1 MPLYNVMERGM
12 KLPRIGTIRK
22 GAQVPVLDK
31 DTKLPRK
38 NGAGE
43 IIMRPKEEKHFV
55 FHIDPEQQ
63 EKVLTVLAQAYG
75 SKEITQLN
83 VFLALPDAYSN
94 WSAWMEAYNFNQLV
108 ARSDERVVTYLFD
121 VESNETL
128 IREGVVIAHS
138 KFPESVA
145 GKLVNGIEIGKTLP
159 YDPEMIL
166 AMPKSKDG
174 KPIRF
179 KAVGRL
185 TVVIKELR
193 RLVTFTVITG
203 GYWYDIP
210 AISTTIDILDSIAQT
225 TGRGANTIPL
235 ILRRTERERKYTDES
250 GAKKTKMSYDIDLE
264 IRGDIT
270 AGLLETYEESPFALK
285 LESVKRQVFPELPS
299 TIEQQDEEFGD
310 PIAEDPI
317 QGNVIE
323 EVPVGKNQPAMVL
336 STEADEAIDPLEARA
351 VEFAAK
357 KWNITQAQAAKQIA
371 ASNQFYA
378 GMSKNTFKQLVIEG
392 NKK

>member
-1 MPLYNVMERGM
+1 MPLMNVMARGM

-22 GAQVPVLDK
+22 GSQVPVIDRETGNPK
-31 DTKLPRK
+31 KNK
-38 NGAGE
+38 NGE
-43 IIMRPKEEKHFV
+43 VVMRPKEESFFV
-55 FHIDPEQQ
+55 FHIDPAQQ
-63 EKVLTVLAQAYG
+63 DEVLAVLSKHYG
-75 SKEITQLN
+75 SKEITELN

-128 IREGVVIAHS
+128 IREGIVIAHS
-138 KFPESVA
+138 KNPNSPA
-145 GKLVNGIEIGKTLP
+145 GKLVNPLPIGAQLP
-159 YDPEMIL
+159 YAPDMVL
-166 AMPKSKDG
+166 ALPKSEAG
-174 KPIRF
+174 KPITF

-235 ILRRTERERKYTDES
+235 RLRRTERERKYTDEN
-250 GAKKTKMSYDIDLE
+250 GAKKTKTSYDIDLE
-264 IRGDIT
+264 IRADIT

-285 LESVKRQVFPELPS
+285 LENAKHQVLPEL
-299 TIEQQDEEFGD
+299 IQGAVEEEDFGGT
-310 PIAEDPI
+310 IAEDPI
-317 QGNVIE
+317 QVEDEASINKP
-323 EVPVGKNQPAMVL
+323 VPVQVE
-336 STEADEAIDPLEARA
+336 EADEMIDPLELRA
-351 VEFAAK
+351 VQYAAR
-357 KWNITQAQAAKQIA
+357 KWNVDEKQARKNIS
-371 ASNQFYA
+371 ASNEFYA
-378 GMSKNTFKQLVIEG
+378 PMSKKLFKNLVSKG
-392 NKK
+392 GK